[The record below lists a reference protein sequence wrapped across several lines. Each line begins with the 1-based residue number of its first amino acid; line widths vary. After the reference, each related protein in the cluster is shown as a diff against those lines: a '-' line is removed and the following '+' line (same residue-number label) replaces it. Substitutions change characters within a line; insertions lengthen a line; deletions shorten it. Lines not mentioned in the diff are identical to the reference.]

1 MTEKRKR
8 SRAKSLRRLAS
19 LMMILCF
26 AIAGGRLIT
35 GAVPIFDPGMAAAEV
50 TCSYLDCSINRS
62 LPRLLPHEDGRPQ
75 VAPEAPDIESVIGQ
89 PLQRVLIA
97 SGALASA
104 LSWSLMFL
112 ALGLALR
119 ALGRRRDLA
128 ASIPW
133 LRRAALAAMAS
144 VAIEPIAATLRAT
157 ALSPVSTGRQQIYI
171 MVDVPDLL
179 WGIMVTGTLWVVIL
193 AFEQAL
199 KSERELAEIV

>member
-1 MTEKRKR
+1 MTQKRKT
-8 SRAKSLRRLAS
+8 RARRLRRIAA
-19 LMMILCF
+19 LMMMLCF
-26 AIAGGRLIT
+26 AVAAGRLIT
-35 GAVPIFDPGMAAAEV
+35 ASIPIFDPGMAAAEV

-62 LPRLLPHEDGRPQ
+62 LPRLLPHKDGRPQ
-75 VAPEAPDIESVIGQ
+75 VAAGAPDIETVIAQ

-97 SGALASA
+97 AGSLGSA
-104 LSWSLMFL
+104 VPAALMFL
-112 ALGLALR
+112 ALGLGLR

-128 ASIPW
+128 GAIPW

-144 VAIEPIAATLRAT
+144 VVMEPIAATLRAT
-157 ALSPVSTGRQQIYI
+157 ALSPVSLGRQQVFI

-179 WGIMVTGTLWVVIL
+179 WGVMITGTLWVVIL